1 MPQRIEQLKDW
12 LNTLSGMDNYTF
24 EPASGDAS
32 FRRYFR
38 IGVADKS
45 YIVMDAPPEK
55 EDTKPFIQ
63 VAEAFEDIGLNVPH
77 IHAKNLEQGFLLLE
91 DLGETL
97 YLDSLSK
104 QTVDRLYGDALGAL
118 VTLQACGPVSGL
130 PLYDRDLLI
139 SEMSLFSDWL
149 IERHLNLTLSSDE
162 RQLLEKTFN
171 ELADNALQQPQV
183 CVHRDYHSRNLMV
196 TKSHNP
202 GVIDFQDA
210 VVGPVT
216 YDLVSLLRD
225 CYIDWS
231 KEQVEDW
238 VKGYFE
244 LACQS
249 GVLSQEHEDQFL
261 IWFDLMGIQR
271 HLKASGI
278 FARLNQRDGK
288 PGYLQDI
295 PRTLNYI
302 VDVASRHRSMADL
315 GSFLSG
321 RVLPALSN
329 RL

>member
-225 CYIDWS
+225 CYIDS
-231 KEQVEDW
+231 
-238 VKGYFE
+238 
-244 LACQS
+244 
-249 GVLSQEHEDQFL
+249 
-261 IWFDLMGIQR
+261 
-271 HLKASGI
+271 
-278 FARLNQRDGK
+278 
-288 PGYLQDI
+288 
-295 PRTLNYI
+295 
-302 VDVASRHRSMADL
+302 SME
-315 GSFLSG
+315 
-321 RVLPALSN
+321 
-329 RL
+329 